1 MSGRVGKEATK
12 VFSKTINSPKTAF
25 PMYPNP
31 AAREKPFL
39 KKCTSG
45 EWLLWLFNVSDLYKW
60 QLKERASSDYAQ
72 WITHDGP
79 PYANGDLHMGHF
91 ENKVSHHPSLF
102 PSRFSRILSTGT
114 SCFQGILARRDRV

>member
-1 MSGRVGKEATK
+1 MSARVGKEATK

-25 PMYPNP
+25 PMFPNP
-31 AAREKPFL
+31 ASREKPFL

-45 EWLLWLFNVSDLYKW
+45 MGLLRVIHRFR
-60 QLKERASSDYAQ
+60 LKERASSEYAQ

-91 ENKVSHHPSLF
+91 ENKVIHLSYFSF
-102 PSRFSRILSTGT
+102 FRFLKISPTDT
-114 SCFQGILARRDRV
+114 SCCRGIFG